1 MGASYA
7 TSQCVAAVTS
17 VRCLNI
23 EVGPGRGLA
32 KKRAVA
38 QMMSH
43 GKESREKSFHSRSQY
58 PKFNGNIIA
67 KYLSQAPKAR
77 ALAPVPFEL
86 ALKDPGNTKEH
97 PLGLCLQQ
105 LGALSTPPGLCRS
118 EYVLVVK
125 TG

>member
-7 TSQCVAAVTS
+7 TSQRAAAVTG
-17 VRCLNI
+17 VRCHNI

-43 GKESREKSFHSRSQY
+43 GKESREKKFSPFRPRSQY

-118 EYVLVVK
+118 E
-125 TG
+125 